1 MAIGRGYAV
10 GTAIEV
16 VHVDGGSNGNVDDGA
31 TGKALLIA
39 SAIDRVDVA
48 TNEIY
53 NGCSSNITIR
63 LFVGAYSRSG
73 YVHTNATIV
82 ASTEHFHAGKLL
94 DICGYVDE
102 HIAVVLQQILVTFVV
117 ISLSA
122 SIDACYAAVFSIH
135 WAEVDECIAN
145 VRLDKIIFNRSVT
158 VGVLGI
164 EGLVLIVVGSL
175 GTSKY
180 VVSFSLDILNIGRSL

>member
-48 TNEIY
+48 ANEIY

-63 LFVGAYSRSG
+63 LFVGAYG
-73 YVHTNATIV
+73 
-82 ASTEHFHAGKLL
+82 
-94 DICGYVDE
+94 
-102 HIAVVLQQILVTFVV
+102 
-117 ISLSA
+117 
-122 SIDACYAAVFSIH
+122 
-135 WAEVDECIAN
+135 
-145 VRLDKIIFNRSVT
+145 
-158 VGVLGI
+158 
-164 EGLVLIVVGSL
+164 
-175 GTSKY
+175 
-180 VVSFSLDILNIGRSL
+180 